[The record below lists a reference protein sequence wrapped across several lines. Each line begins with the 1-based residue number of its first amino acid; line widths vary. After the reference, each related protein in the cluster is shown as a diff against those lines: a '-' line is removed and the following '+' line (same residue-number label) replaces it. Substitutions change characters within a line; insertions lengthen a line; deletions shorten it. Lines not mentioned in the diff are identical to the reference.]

1 MNVSGNHP
9 DDIKHQP
16 QCIMIKNYF
25 KVAIRNLIKQ
35 KIYAVINI
43 LGLTIGIACCLLILL
58 YVQDELSY
66 DRYHEHANRIYRVA
80 GDINF
85 GGHHWELAVAPT
97 PMAQA
102 LVNDF
107 PEVVSAVR
115 FREQGSFLVRRG
127 QEDNIKETRVI
138 FADSS
143 LFQVFTIPLLQ
154 GDASSA
160 LKEPN
165 TLVISESTA
174 HKYFADEMQAGESIL
189 DQTITLDNDTDYK
202 ITGVYEDIPSNSH
215 FHFDLI
221 LSMEGLEESKD
232 GIWLSNNFNT
242 YILLAEGAEAS
253 DLEAKF
259 PGMVD
264 KYVLPQ
270 AQQFLQQ
277 EFDNAQE
284 VIHYYLQPLT
294 DIHLHSDL
302 TAELEGN
309 SSILYVYIFSA
320 IAILILLIAC
330 INFMNLSTARS
341 ATRAKEVGIRKVVG
355 SLRSSLMAQ
364 FLTESIL
371 ISLISF
377 TLAIFL
383 VDLVL
388 PFYNNFTG
396 KELTLP
402 LFDPIWVIPAL
413 LACACIVGIAAGS
426 YPAFFLSAF
435 QPVNV
440 LKGKFSAS
448 SQGVLL
454 RKGLVVFQ
462 FSISIFLVAGTLI
475 IYEQL
480 NYIQQKKLGFNKE
493 QVIIVEDAY
502 ALGNQLESFKN
513 EMGQN
518 TAIQYATI
526 SSFLP
531 VPSARTDFPLFP
543 EGQYNPESA
552 VSLQNWSVDHDYVRT
567 MGMEIIAGRDFSRD
581 FSTDSS
587 GIILNEAAVKVF
599 GFDEPIGKKLTEYD
613 IQGNPERSF
622 EVIGVVKDF
631 HFESLRQHISALALR
646 LGNSRGRIAFR
657 LQTEN
662 VPEVIAALEE
672 KWKALAP
679 DQPFSYSFLDERFED
694 TYRAEQK
701 MGNIF
706 TAFAFLAIFTACLGL
721 FGLAAYT
728 ASQRTKEIGIRK
740 VLGASVTDVVALLS
754 KDFTLLVIM
763 AILVA
768 TPVTYLAMRLWLQ
781 DFAYRIDIGWG
792 TFIIAGVAAL
802 LIAWLTVSYQS
813 IKAALANPVNSLRN
827 E

>member
-1 MNVSGNHP
+1 
-9 DDIKHQP
+9 
-16 QCIMIKNYF
+16 
-25 KVAIRNLIKQ
+25 
-35 KIYAVINI
+35 
-43 LGLTIGIACCLLILL
+43 
-58 YVQDELSY
+58 
-66 DRYHEHANRIYRVA
+66 
-80 GDINF
+80 
-85 GGHHWELAVAPT
+85 
-97 PMAQA
+97 
-102 LVNDF
+102 
-107 PEVVSAVR
+107 
-115 FREQGSFLVRRG
+115 
-127 QEDNIKETRVI
+127 
-138 FADSS
+138 
-143 LFQVFTIPLLQ
+143 
-154 GDASSA
+154 
-160 LKEPN
+160 
-165 TLVISESTA
+165 
-174 HKYFADEMQAGESIL
+174 
-189 DQTITLDNDTDYK
+189 
-202 ITGVYEDIPSNSH
+202 
-215 FHFDLI
+215 
-221 LSMEGLEESKD
+221 
-232 GIWLSNNFNT
+232 
-242 YILLAEGAEAS
+242 
-253 DLEAKF
+253 
-259 PGMVD
+259 
-264 KYVLPQ
+264 
-270 AQQFLQQ
+270 
-277 EFDNAQE
+277 
-284 VIHYYLQPLT
+284 
-294 DIHLHSDL
+294 
-302 TAELEGN
+302 
-309 SSILYVYIFSA
+309 
-320 IAILILLIAC
+320 
-330 INFMNLSTARS
+330 MNLSTARS

-355 SLRSSLMAQ
+355 SLRSSLMTQ
-364 FLTESIL
+364 FLIESIL
-371 ISLISF
+371 VSLISF
-377 TLAIFL
+377 IMAIFL

-388 PFYNNFTG
+388 PYYNNFTG
-396 KELTLP
+396 KELNLS
-402 LFDPIWVIPAL
+402 LFNHIWLLPAL

-435 QPVNV
+435 KPVNV
-440 LKGKFSAS
+440 LKGKFSTS

-513 EMGQN
+513 EMEKH
-518 TAIQYATI
+518 TAIQSATL

-552 VSLQNWSVDHDYVRT
+552 VSMQNWSVDHDYVRT

-631 HFESLRQHISALALR
+631 HFESLREHISALALR

-706 TAFAFLAIFTACLGL
+706 TAFACLAIFTACLGL

-740 VLGASVTDVVALLS
+740 VLGASVVDVVALLS

-781 DFAYRIDIGWG
+781 DFAYRVDIGWG

-813 IKAALANPVNSLRN
+813 VKAALANPVNSLRN